1 MSKYNDFIQIH
12 KFVDHLNYK
21 NNIFYNK
28 KIREKIIKTGI
39 LKFVIIPY
47 IYIAN
52 ISTSLFKILAKNN
65 ISKFI
70 FGLVI
75 LIYESGLEDKDFKI
89 SDETELKFNNKEDKI
104 YDVIVI
110 GSGPGGSVAIDKI
123 LEKYKDILLIEKG
136 GKYEPGS
143 IEHHSFKQTYLQFKN
158 EGMNFSFG
166 NIPMIF
172 AEGSTLGGGSEV
184 NSGLYFELT
193 EPYKREILNLC
204 NINEEDWDTAEDEV
218 KRYLSVQNDPNFDI
232 TSSKSA
238 LHLGSLKSGL
248 TSQEIPRWK
257 KYKPVAEHQSMQV
270 TYLKNALKKGL
281 ELVLNQKVVQI
292 DNQNSK
298 VIKVLALDDD
308 NKKFTYKCKKVIVA
322 AGTIETPKIL
332 KNSNLIKKKVR
343 FNFHPMHRIVAE
355 NKNEVNSGDLFPSIQ
370 SWTSDKEF
378 KFGYSVST
386 YSYIKATLA
395 SLGVN
400 KENLDFKS
408 LACYF
413 SSTVLRYSH
422 GRIFYFKDY
431 DIPFIYIK
439 KKDRVRLKKGFDIL
453 HKILSEGGATN
464 IWPVS
469 STKLSPMTTVHVFGS
484 LPISISKDIGKY
496 GELVCDS
503 RIKISDGSIL
513 PLAPWGNPQ
522 AVIMVLNL
530 ILIKEWLKNNE

>member
-1 MSKYNDFIQIH
+1 MSKYNDFIQIK

-52 ISTSLFKILAKNN
+52 ISTPLFKILAKNN

-75 LIYESGLEDKDFKI
+75 LIYESGLEEKDFKI
-89 SDETELKFNNKEDKI
+89 SDNTGPNFKNKEDKI

-123 LEKYKDILLIEKG
+123 LEKYKDVLLIEKG
-136 GKYEPGS
+136 KKYEPSS

-193 EPYKREILNLC
+193 EPYKSEILSLC
-204 NINEEDWDTAEDEV
+204 NINEKDWDAAEDEI

-232 TSSKSA
+232 NSSKSA
-238 LHLGSLKSGL
+238 LHLGSIKSGL

-257 KYKPVAEHQSMQV
+257 KYKPVAEHQSMQA
-270 TYLKNALKKGL
+270 TYLKNAFKKGL
-281 ELVLNQKVVQI
+281 DLVLSQKVVQI

-298 VIKVLALDDD
+298 VIKVLALDD
-308 NKKFTYKCKKVIVA
+308 NKNKFTYKCRKVIVA

-332 KNSNLIKKKVR
+332 KNSKLIKRKVR
-343 FNFHPMHRIVAE
+343 FNFHPMHRVVAE
-355 NKNEVNSGDLFPSIQ
+355 NKNEVNSGNLFPPIQ
-370 SWTSDKEF
+370 SWTNDKKF

-386 YSYIKATLA
+386 FPYIKATLA
-395 SLGVN
+395 SLGET
-400 KENLDFKS
+400 KEDINLNS
-408 LACYF
+408 LAV
-413 SSTVLRYSH
+413 T
-422 GRIFYFKDY
+422 
-431 DIPFIYIK
+431 
-439 KKDRVRLKKGFDIL
+439 
-453 HKILSEGGATN
+453 
-464 IWPVS
+464 
-469 STKLSPMTTVHVFGS
+469 
-484 LPISISKDIGKY
+484 
-496 GELVCDS
+496 
-503 RIKISDGSIL
+503 
-513 PLAPWGNPQ
+513 LAPQ
-522 AVIMVLNL
+522 F
-530 ILIKEWLKNNE
+530 

>member
-1 MSKYNDFIQIH
+1 MSNYKDFIHIH
-12 KFVDHLNYK
+12 KFVKHLNYK
-21 NNIFYNK
+21 NNSFYNK
-28 KIREKIIKTGI
+28 KIREKISKTGI
-39 LKFVIIPY
+39 LKFAIFPY

-52 ISTSLFKILAKNN
+52 ISKPLFKILAKNN
-65 ISKFI
+65 LSKFI
-70 FGLVI
+70 FGLII
-75 LIYESGLEDKDFKI
+75 LIYESEINENDFKLSDNPKPTFENEEDKV
-89 SDETELKFNNKEDKI
+89 

-136 GKYEPGS
+136 MQYEPSS

-184 NSGLYFELT
+184 NSGLYFELQ
-193 EPYKREILNLC
+193 EPYKSEIIDLC
-204 NINEEDWDTAEDEV
+204 NINEKDWDDAEEEV
-218 KRYLSVQNDPNFDI
+218 KRYLSVQNDPNFNID
-232 TSSKSA
+232 SSKSA

-270 TYLKNALKKGL
+270 TYLKNAFKKGL
-281 ELVLNQKVVQI
+281 NLILGQKVIKI

-298 VIKVLALDDD
+298 VIKVLALD
-308 NKKFTYKCKKVIVA
+308 NRNNKFTYKCKKVIVA

-332 KNSNLIKKKVR
+332 KNSKLIQKKVR

-355 NKNEVNSGDLFPSIQ
+355 NKNEVNSGNLFPPIQ
-370 SWTSDKEF
+370 SWTSDKQF

-386 YSYIKATLA
+386 FPYIKATLA
-395 SLGVN
+395 SLGEN
-400 KENLDFKS
+400 KEDLDFNN

-413 SSTVLRYSH
+413 SSTVLKHSH
-422 GRIFYFKDY
+422 GKIFYYKDY
-431 DIPFIYIK
+431 DIPFIYIR
-439 KKDRVRLKKGFDIL
+439 KKDRARLKKGFDML
-453 HKILSEGGATN
+453 HKILSEGEATK
-464 IWPVS
+464 IWPAS
-469 STKLSPMTTVHVFGS
+469 SDKLSPMTTVHVFGS
-484 LPISISKDIGKY
+484 LPISKSKDIGKY
-496 GELVCDS
+496 GELVGDP

-530 ILIKEWLKNNE
+530 ILIKEWLNNSE